1 MRAARAGDAAG
12 KRVEQRLRRRA
23 LPPGARNSPHELTRV
38 NTRDVASKVH
48 NAFILGNNWQHF
60 EKDAFSQRR
69 MRVTLWRARSRLYR
83 SRCLRVNIRFA
94 AFGKLYKICAPLHRS
109 ELKIFRFSR
118 KSVIFA
124 EF

>member
-38 NTRDVASKVH
+38 NTGNVASKVH

-60 EKDAFSQRR
+60 EKDAFSQRNTHSR
-69 MRVTLWRARSRLYR
+69 RSHFGSSLSWGCLAERVLSEKSINVGICSIPTL
-83 SRCLRVNIRFA
+83 
-94 AFGKLYKICAPLHRS
+94 
-109 ELKIFRFSR
+109 
-118 KSVIFA
+118 
-124 EF
+124 